1 MHRQFAPRHQYR
13 PVRQR
18 RRCWACK
25 ACCAAYQAAE
35 EGAWK
40 KHEECIRAGRYW
52 RGKDT
57 RERLKFIVYM
67 QKLHEMG
74 MKGKKMDDLMFV
86 YRHHGTPAKNA
97 YIKYLLECWAA
108 VGESDAEAE

>member
-1 MHRQFAPRHQYR
+1 
-13 PVRQR
+13 
-18 RRCWACK
+18 
-25 ACCAAYQAAE
+25 
-35 EGAWK
+35 
-40 KHEECIRAGRYW
+40 
-52 RGKDT
+52 
-57 RERLKFIVYM
+57 M